1 MYIEKIFYC
10 SIIVHIWKL
19 RLKLKRIFIIN
30 KSYDLVNNSGSDL
43 STTTSITT
51 TTIRYYRNNYY
62 NYRSINDNNGTNNSY
77 SHNNNNNIRNME
89 VLPCG
94 ICDNTRGR
102 GTRESGIARH
112 SQTKNPLE
120 FDLKE
125 NEGKIIK
132 IELIKIYLCMLA
144 PTK

>member
-1 MYIEKIFYC
+1 MKRYLLQHYCPYLKIKVK
-10 SIIVHIWKL
+10 IKKIV
-19 RLKLKRIFIIN
+19 FFTN
-30 KSYDLVNNSGSDL
+30 KNYDLVNNSGSDL
-43 STTTSITT
+43 STTPSITT
-51 TTIRYYRNNYY
+51 TTVRYYRNNYY

-77 SHNNNNNIRNME
+77 NNNNNNIRNME

-125 NEGKIIK
+125 NEEKK
-132 IELIKIYLCMLA
+132 Y
-144 PTK
+144 